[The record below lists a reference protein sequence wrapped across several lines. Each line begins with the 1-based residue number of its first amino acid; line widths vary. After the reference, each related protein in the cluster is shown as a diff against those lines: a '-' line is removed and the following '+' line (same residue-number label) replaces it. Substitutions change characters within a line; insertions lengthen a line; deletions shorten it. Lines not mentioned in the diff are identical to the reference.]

1 MRNDDDIL
9 DGGFDEGARAIMDS
23 MRAIGLIDE
32 QQVEAAG
39 RQTTPLK
46 RRDIRRCSKRIT
58 AARVESMVAGWR
70 AEDNHGKHAGGRPPV
85 LSFNALCTVVL
96 LLAEENSPLL
106 ISDIASALHV
116 RVTKKAREE
125 LGIANVKKT
134 GNPKKDYW
142 NWYMR
147 VKRTLDVIIELMDA
161 WPVDNRREGMLLPER
176 ERQLQKRDPLVQA
189 VKAPRSSLFIDA
201 LLDMSMRAVPQ
212 QYQDAW
218 EGGVSVDQ
226 TSIATYSQL
235 MPWKRDHELPG
246 SPEVPDEVYVEV
258 DGRMKWAPA
267 DRPVVEPDATP
278 YPLDKSRQ
286 NKDFDGPAS
295 DYEQSFAAS
304 LFLSVTDPK
313 KPDAHPQLIVAAS
326 LHQWGRSVAERT
338 VAGIDSLL
346 ERGWTVKRL
355 TADRGYSANI
365 SVNGFRRPMAERGI
379 GLVIDYKGG
388 RTGQLGV
395 QKQTVH
401 GLLEIEGGLYCPA
414 TPVDLRTATDDA
426 RERRIAP
433 REYFKKV
440 EARESYLARPRSG
453 GPDGNGAIRLRCPAR
468 GKSPTVT
475 CPLVEMHAQAS
486 KSPDIH
492 RPPIDEDL
500 VPGHPDLICCQDSVK
515 VEWDDAL
522 TTRQELHYASDEW
535 LSVFG
540 HDRQSMEGFNA
551 YLKNN
556 RNLGDASKRRMRGLA
571 AQAFLLAF
579 ILTAANFT
587 RINKF
592 LHDRAAGVV
601 TPVHRERLRDREGRS
616 DYKRFPTKPPRRKGM
631 RTVDKRNAAKEAAKA
646 ASALPAGI
654 TNGQPTALGRRRG
667 RRPAGE

>member
-1 MRNDDDIL
+1 MTDSDDIL
-9 DGGFDEGARAIMDS
+9 DGVFDAGAQAIMDS

-39 RQTTPLK
+39 RNTAPFK
-46 RRDIRRCSKRIT
+46 RRDIRRSSRRIT
-58 AARVESMVAGWR
+58 AARIEPMVVGWR

-85 LSFNALCTVVL
+85 LTVSVLCTMVL

-106 ISDIASALHV
+106 ISDIANALHV
-116 RVTKKAREE
+116 RLTKKAREE

-134 GNPKKDYW
+134 GNPKRDYW

-147 VKRTLDVIIELMDA
+147 VKRALDGIIELMDA
-161 WPVDNRREGMLLPER
+161 WPVDDRRKAMLLEER
-176 ERQLQKRDPLVQA
+176 ERQMQKRDPLMQA

-201 LLDMSMRAVPQ
+201 LLDMSMRSLPQ

-218 EGGVSVDQ
+218 EGFVSVDQ
-226 TSIATYSQL
+226 TSLATFSQL
-235 MPWKRDHELPG
+235 MQWKKDHELPG
-246 SPEVPDEVYVEV
+246 SPEVPDEVYIDV
-258 DGRMKWAPA
+258 DGQMKWVPA
-267 DRPVVEPDATP
+267 DRPVVEVDATP
-278 YPLDKSRQ
+278 YPLDKGRQ

-295 DYEQSFAAS
+295 DFEQSFAAS
-304 LFLSVTDPK
+304 LFLSVTDPG

-346 ERGWTVKRL
+346 ERGWAVKRL

-365 SVNGFRRPMAERGI
+365 SVDGFRRPMAERGI

-388 RTGQLGV
+388 NSGGQLGV

-401 GLLEIEGGLYCPA
+401 GLLEIEGGLYCPG
-414 TPVDLRTATDDA
+414 TPVDLRTATEDA
-426 RERRIAP
+426 RKRLITP
-433 REYFKKV
+433 SEYFKKV
-440 EARESYLARPRSG
+440 KSREPYLARQRSG
-453 GPDGNGAIRLRCPAR
+453 GPDENGAIRLRCPAR

-500 VPGHPDLICCQDSVK
+500 VPLHPDLICCQDSVK
-515 VEWDDAL
+515 LEWDDAL

-540 HDRQSMEGFNA
+540 HDRQSMEGFNS
-551 YLKNN
+551 YLKNK
-556 RNLGDASKRRMRGLA
+556 RNLGDASKRQMRGLA
-571 AQAFLLAF
+571 AQAFLLGF
-579 ILTAANFT
+579 ILTAANFA

-601 TPVHRERLRDREGRS
+601 TPIHRERLRDREGRS
-616 DYKRFPTKPPRRKGM
+616 DYKRFPTKPQRRRGM

-646 ASALPAGI
+646 APAGI
-654 TNGQPTALGRRRG
+654 TNGQPSALGRRRG
-667 RRPAGE
+667 RRLVDE